1 MSDYSGGETVPESLL
16 APYDRQSRF
25 LAEIEILIHEK
36 GCSLIEA
43 VVHFGSV
50 NNCEVES
57 LADLIKTNLK
67 LLSRITAEGEQLH
80 FIKKVRRLPI

>member
-1 MSDYSGGETVPESLL
+1 MTDYAAGEKVPESLL
-16 APYDRQSRF
+16 APHDRQSRF
-25 LAEIEILIHEK
+25 LAEIEILVHEK

-43 VVHFGSV
+43 VIHFASV

-57 LADLIKTNLK
+57 LADIIKANLK

-80 FIKKVRRLPI
+80 FIKKVRRLPV